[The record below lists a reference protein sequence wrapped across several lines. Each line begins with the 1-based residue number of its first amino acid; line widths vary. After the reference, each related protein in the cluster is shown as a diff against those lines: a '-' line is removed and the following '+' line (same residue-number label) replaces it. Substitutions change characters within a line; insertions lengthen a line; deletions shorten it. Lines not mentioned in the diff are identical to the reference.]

1 MCSGTV
7 RSANF
12 KNRKTIMR
20 NDSEGEEVHT
30 TVVEEVLQCSKCLIT
45 VSSMVSYQQ
54 LLISHIFGLDI
65 TVI

>member
-1 MCSGTV
+1 
-7 RSANF
+7 
-12 KNRKTIMR
+12 MR
-20 NDSEGEEVHT
+20 NDSEGEEVHA

-45 VSSMVSYQQ
+45 VSYQQ

>member
-12 KNRKTIMR
+12 KNRKTITR
-20 NDSEGEEVHT
+20 NDSEGEEVHA

-45 VSSMVSYQQ
+45 GQQ
-54 LLISHIFGLDI
+54 HGQLPAIIDKSHF
-65 TVI
+65 

>member
-45 VSSMVSYQQ
+45 VSYQQ